1 MKDLQFSRREGDFL
15 ILEDEHGQTVRLEIN
30 TELRQAMR
38 NQTTQPSS
46 FSPGEIQSLIRSGK
60 TLEEVCE
67 QLGVDS
73 DQVEP
78 FAAPVLA
85 ELDYVRSSA
94 LAVYVVAQD
103 FDETVELSKLL
114 THRMG
119 DVHYRVS
126 KQEDRWLLSAS
137 TGDNEA
143 VFSFDPRNNWLK
155 PVNDTAREIFDEQS
169 APVSLSVI
177 DNSDPE
183 PEEPTT
189 DASSVATDLLEELQR
204 RRAQKESEP
213 YEPKPESSSKRP
225 SLPSWDEIVFGA
237 GDGKKDEEED

>member
-1 MKDLQFSRREGDFL
+1 MKDIKFSRREGDFL
-15 ILEDEHGQTVRLEIN
+15 ILEDENGATVRLEIN
-30 TELRQAMR
+30 TQLRQAMR
-38 NQTTQPSS
+38 NQDSQASN
-46 FSPGEIQSLIRSGK
+46 FSPGEVQSLIRSGK
-60 TLEEVCE
+60 TLEEVSA

-73 DQVEP
+73 EQVEP

-85 ELDYVRSSA
+85 ELDYVKASA

-103 FDETVELSKLL
+103 FDETIELSKLI
-114 THRMG
+114 THRLG
-119 DVHYRVS
+119 DVEYRVS
-126 KQEDRWLLSAS
+126 KQDDQWTLTATSNDS
-137 TGDNEA
+137 EA
-143 VFSFDPRNNWLK
+143 IFSFDPRNNWLK
-155 PVNDTAREIFDEQS
+155 PINDGAREIFDEQP

-177 DNSDPE
+177 ETTETE
-183 PEEPTT
+183 PEEQTS

-213 YEPKPESSSKRP
+213 FVPKPESSSKRP